1 MIHIWLD
8 ESDKHGSYYSNFYGG
23 ILVVSEHRAEV
34 LRRMTKIKEELGI
47 VDEIKWQKVNAY
59 HYEKYVKLVDEL
71 FEMGKAGM
79 LKIRIFFRY
88 NQFEPELTPEKG
100 KKNIRYCIINL
111 LSTLSV

>member
-8 ESDKHGSYYSNFYGG
+8 ESDKHGSYYSNFYSG

-59 HYEKYVKLVDEL
+59 QI
-71 FEMGKAGM
+71 GK
-79 LKIRIFFRY
+79 R
-88 NQFEPELTPEKG
+88 
-100 KKNIRYCIINL
+100 
-111 LSTLSV
+111 SVVSSL

>member
-59 HYEKYVKLVDEL
+59 QI
-71 FEMGKAGM
+71 GK
-79 LKIRIFFRY
+79 R
-88 NQFEPELTPEKG
+88 
-100 KKNIRYCIINL
+100 
-111 LSTLSV
+111 SVVSSL